1 MSATAPC
8 LRSDLS
14 IIPQVYRGETNYVVK
29 DLAAQK
35 YFRFGPVEVRV
46 MRCFDGRRTPSEI
59 AASLASEGLRI
70 SVEAVETFARK
81 MAASGF
87 LERTVAERSTLQVE
101 RLRAERRKRQ
111 RPRLFRGELLRMRW
125 SFGDP
130 DRHLAKALPHV
141 RWMFTRPFLT
151 VSVVLFAVYCG
162 LLGARWSEFKGAVAA
177 TYSLHTITFANV
189 VALWLTAAFVILVH
203 ELGHAFTCKYFGGE
217 VRELGFMLIYFQPAF
232 YANVSDAWSF
242 PDRRQRLWVTAAGSW
257 IQLVVA
263 SLGAIL
269 WWAAAPGTIA
279 ASVALAAMLI
289 GGLTTVFTN
298 ANPLLP
304 LDGYF
309 ALTDWMDIPNLRQR
323 AFAHFQWWVKRS
335 VFRLDVPE
343 PATTARE
350 RRIFLI
356 YGALALAYAIGLFT
370 FLASLALGW
379 ASRVMGGLG
388 VALGLIAIFA
398 LLSKRIT
405 EWGRTVSLAVRA
417 RRQVLL
423 TLRRRFAVG
432 AAVLVLLLLVIPW
445 TLTSPGTL
453 VVRPVSTLVVSAA
466 DSGVIAQVF
475 VTEGMRV
482 AAGAPLVRVVDRALE
497 RELLATGRAVD
508 SLTVSETAARS
519 GGMSGAA
526 SRLAA
531 ERESAL
537 AALAALERRV
547 GDLTLRAASAGT
559 VATPRPEEL
568 IGRRVAPG
576 DSLLALA
583 ALDSV
588 ELRIALAGAGA
599 TRVRVGQI
607 VHAISFADLSQPFTA
622 RVADVSTIGI
632 TGAGAGGVI
641 EARVRRPAGDAW
653 RAGTIGEASVELE
666 RSNMLGALWWKARQL
681 LRTDLW
687 L

>member
-1 MSATAPC
+1 
-8 LRSDLS
+8 
-14 IIPQVYRGETNYVVK
+14 
-29 DLAAQK
+29 
-35 YFRFGPVEVRV
+35 
-46 MRCFDGRRTPSEI
+46 
-59 AASLASEGLRI
+59 
-70 SVEAVETFARK
+70 
-81 MAASGF
+81 
-87 LERTVAERSTLQVE
+87 
-101 RLRAERRKRQ
+101 
-111 RPRLFRGELLRMRW
+111 
-125 SFGDP
+125 
-130 DRHLAKALPHV
+130 
-141 RWMFTRPFLT
+141 
-151 VSVVLFAVYCG
+151 
-162 LLGARWSEFKGAVAA
+162 
-177 TYSLHTITFANV
+177 
-189 VALWLTAAFVILVH
+189 
-203 ELGHAFTCKYFGGE
+203 
-217 VRELGFMLIYFQPAF
+217 
-232 YANVSDAWSF
+232 
-242 PDRRQRLWVTAAGSW
+242 
-257 IQLVVA
+257 
-263 SLGAIL
+263 
-269 WWAAAPGTIA
+269 
-279 ASVALAAMLI
+279 
-289 GGLTTVFTN
+289 
-298 ANPLLP
+298 
-304 LDGYF
+304 
-309 ALTDWMDIPNLRQR
+309 
-323 AFAHFQWWVKRS
+323 
-335 VFRLDVPE
+335 
-343 PATTARE
+343 
-350 RRIFLI
+350 
-356 YGALALAYAIGLFT
+356 
-370 FLASLALGW
+370 
-379 ASRVMGGLG
+379 MGGLG
-388 VALGLIAIFA
+388 VAVGLIAIVA
-398 LLSKRIT
+398 LLWKRLA

-417 RRQVLL
+417 RRPALL
-423 TLRRRFAVG
+423 TLRRRFAAA

-453 VVRPVSTLVVSAA
+453 VVRPVATLVVSAA

-508 SLTVSETAARS
+508 SLTISETAARS
-519 GGMSGAA
+519 AGMSGVA

-547 GDLTLRAASAGT
+547 GDLTLRAASSGT

-599 TRVRVGQI
+599 TRVRAGQI

-641 EARVRRPAGDAW
+641 EARVRRAARDAW

-666 RSNMLGALWWKARQL
+666 RSNMLGALWWKTRQL